1 MSPRLYDLKLRTHLA
16 LLTVA
21 LLFSA
26 NYILAK
32 FGMREFSPLS
42 FAWLRIAAGAIV
54 MAVVVRDAEPL
65 AREDSGRVFVYAVLG
80 VAVNA
85 TLFLVGLSMTSVQ
98 VAAVLITAIPVFTLA
113 LAILLRY
120 EPPTLTRIA
129 GIALAA
135 AGALLVVGG
144 ESLHGSRTSFIGSL
158 LIVLNC
164 FSYALYLVISKPHMA
179 RLSARRVVARMF
191 LVGSILLLPVA
202 GYSLVHE
209 RWSAISPRAW
219 IVLAIVVAGPTV
231 VAYLLQA
238 WALRHAD
245 SSSVAAYTY
254 VQPVLA
260 SFLGA
265 IFLGEHIRLI
275 VVLAAVLIF
284 MGVWLAGLTG
294 VARLRSRAVTQQNQ
308 PRNCATEE
316 PSNR

>member
-1 MSPRLYDLKLRTHLA
+1 MKKTSIQVHA
-16 LLTVA
+16 ACFTVA
-21 LLFSA
+21 LLFSI

-32 FGMREFSPLS
+32 LGMREFAPLS

-54 MAVVVRDAEPL
+54 LGLVVRDTEPL
-65 AREDSGRVFVYAVLG
+65 SRDDSRRVFLWAVLG

-85 TLFLVGLSMTSVQ
+85 TLFLVGLSLTT
-98 VAAVLITAIPVFTLA
+98 VAVSAVLITAIPVFTLA
-113 LAILLRY
+113 LAILLRV
-120 EPPTLTRIA
+120 ERPTAMRIA

-144 ESLHGSRTSFIGSL
+144 ESLHGSRSSFIGAL

-191 LVGSILLLPVA
+191 AVGSVLLLPVSA
-202 GYSLVHE
+202 YSLWHE

-219 IVLAIVVAGPTV
+219 LVLAIVVAGPTV
-231 VAYLLQA
+231 TAYLLQA

-245 SSSVAAYTY
+245 SSAVAAYTY

-265 IFLGEHIRLI
+265 IFLGEPVRAI
-275 VVLAAVLIF
+275 VVLAAVMIF
-284 MGVWLAGLTG
+284 AGVWLAGR
-294 VARLRSRAVTQQNQ
+294 V
-308 PRNCATEE
+308 
-316 PSNR
+316 